1 MFRLTRIHTTP
12 IEKGS
17 TWLQL
22 FFDLVYVAILIEIG
36 NQFAH
41 SLDLQGAVKF
51 IFLFIPIWW
60 SWLEFVEYGSRY
72 PVDDIGMR
80 VLTVIYM
87 AIMLLLA
94 FEIHR
99 LGDGANM
106 TVFIFTYALSK
117 FILAIMYGRA
127 WFYYPT
133 YRQLTSHQAIV
144 FSAVGIVWL
153 ILAFATPTALW
164 IWTIPILIGTLS
176 PLIIRLIQKGLDRAK
191 LVGPPIKYHFISHRF
206 GELTIIVLGEFFI
219 KLVTS
224 SAGRELTA
232 VNYMIGAFLLTISVS
247 LWWLYFDHLEHI
259 HLSSKK
265 SHIALWTY
273 SHFPFLVAITIY
285 GVVGNKLFAATPFEP
300 ISDTKRI
307 LFMAALATAV
317 LAYGAIEWASK
328 EKDEPLSRTA
338 QPMVRIGAAGALL
351 AIGFWGSSLNVGW
364 LTGLAAA
371 ILLAQVAFDV
381 YARIQQPDVDKLIAI
396 S

>member
-1 MFRLTRIHTTP
+1 MFHLTRIHTTP

-41 SLDLQGAVKF
+41 NLDLQGAIKF

-80 VLTVIYM
+80 VLTVFYM
-87 AIMLLLA
+87 AVMLLLA

-99 LGDGANM
+99 LGDGENM
-106 TVFIFTYALSK
+106 TAFILSYAVSK

-127 WFYYPT
+127 WFHYPK
-133 YRQLTSHQAIV
+133 YRQLTSHRAIV
-144 FSAVGIVWL
+144 FGAAGIVWL
-153 ILAFATPTALW
+153 ILAFATPAALW
-164 IWTIPILIGTLS
+164 MWTIPILIGTMS
-176 PLIIRLIQKGLDRAK
+176 PLIIRLIQKALDHAK
-191 LVGPPIKYHFISHRF
+191 LAGPPIKYHFISNRF

-224 SAGRELTA
+224 SEGRELTA

-273 SHFPFLVAITIY
+273 SHFPLLAAISAY
-285 GVVGNKLFAATPFEP
+285 GVIGNKLFAATPFEP
-300 ISDTKRI
+300 ISDMKRI

-338 QPMVRIGAAGALL
+338 QPLVRVGAAGALL
-351 AIGFWGSSLNVGW
+351 AIGFLGKSFNVGW
-364 LTGLAAA
+364 LVFFAAA
-371 ILLAQVAFDV
+371 ILLAQVAFDI
-381 YARIQQPDVDKLIAI
+381 YARIQRPE
-396 S
+396 